1 MRCNGFILWIIVM
14 NVQEILLCMGTQ
26 RPFRMGINIP
36 TFSRIRVRVR
46 MRVRAKE
53 TEAQTR

>member
-1 MRCNGFILWIIVM
+1 MKYNGFILWIIVI

-26 RPFRMGINIP
+26 WPFRMGINIP
-36 TFSRIRVRVR
+36 TFSRVRVRVR
-46 MRVRAKE
+46 MRVRGKE